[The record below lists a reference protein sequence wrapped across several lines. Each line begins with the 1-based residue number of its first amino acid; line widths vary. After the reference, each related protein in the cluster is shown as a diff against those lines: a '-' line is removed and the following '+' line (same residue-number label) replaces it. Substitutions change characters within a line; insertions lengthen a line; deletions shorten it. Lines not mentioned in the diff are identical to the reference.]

1 MAQPAPPQQQPK
13 PAPVI
18 HKGVVKQILSGDNI
32 LIRGQPKGGP
42 PPERQLA
49 LSNIIAPRIARRA
62 VGDAP
67 ETYDEPCSWECREFL
82 RKKLIGKDVQFCVEY
97 KVPGTGKEYG
107 SVFVKSPV
115 TGELENVTELLISE
129 GLVDVRQAGLKSDE
143 QNKLNDLLEAAKSA
157 GKGKWAEDA
166 KDRVRDITWNI
177 ENVRNFVD
185 TKKGKPV
192 DAIIEMVRDGS
203 TVRAFLLP
211 TFDYVTVM
219 LTGIKC
225 PMNKRGE
232 DGVDIPEPFSAEAK
246 YFTESRLLQR
256 DIQIVL
262 ESVSNQNF
270 LGTIIHP
277 AGNIAEL
284 LLKEGFARCVD
295 WSMAVLSSDH
305 DRYRQAERSAKDRQL
320 RIWKDY
326 VPSTVSLDI
335 KDKDFNAK
343 VLEVVNSDAIVVK
356 TPAGVHKKIFFS
368 SLRPPRAQ
376 APAPAAGGD
385 GEGPPAAREGKR
397 GPPLY
402 EVPYMFEAR
411 EFLRKKLIGKKVH
424 ILIDYVK
431 PANDGFPERTCA
443 TVKIA
448 DINIAE
454 ALISKGLATVLWHK
468 QDDDQRSSCYDDLLA
483 AETRANK
490 NGKGLHSKKDVPS
503 HRIAD
508 LSGDVN
514 KSRQFLPFLQR
525 AGKSS
530 AVVEFVASG
539 SRMRLFLPKETC
551 LLTFLLGGISC
562 PRVKAFNPSGTQV
575 SEEEPMGNEAFAYS
589 KELVL
594 QHEVQV
600 EVDNI
605 DKGGNF
611 IGWMFIDGVN
621 LSVALVEHGF
631 AKVHFTAER
640 SSYFKDLQVAEE
652 RAKKARKGV
661 WKEFVEEVKSTEV
674 VEETE
679 RNVTY
684 KKVIVTDVLG
694 GNRFWAQHIDN
705 AAAFEQMQAQ
715 LRTDL
720 AEEPPLPG
728 SLTPRRNEVVASLFS
743 EDEQWYRAKIE
754 KVVSA
759 EKIYVLFIDYGNRE
773 IVTSAKLA
781 HLPPKYV
788 SFPPQARQYNLG
800 CIRVPG
806 EDEDVVN
813 DLTNAFVK
821 EALNNE
827 FSLNVEY
834 KLNGE
839 DFVSLSN
846 PETKADLARTLLSQG
861 VCLVEKRREKRLQN
875 LITDYCKA
883 QESARQSRQNL
894 WRYGDFTED
903 DAPEFGAN

>member
-1 MAQPAPPQQQPK
+1 MAQPPPPQEK
-13 PAPVI
+13 PAPVFI
-18 HKGVVKQILSGDNI
+18 RGVVKQILSGDNI

-67 ETYDEPCSWECREFL
+67 ETFDEPCAWECREFL
-82 RKKLIGKDVQFCVEY
+82 RKKLIGKDVQFSVEY

-115 TGELENVTELLISE
+115 TGELENITELLVAE
-129 GLVDVRQAGLKSDE
+129 GLVDVRQAGLKSEE
-143 QNKLNDLLEAAKSA
+143 QNKLNDLLDAAKSA
-157 GKGKWAEDA
+157 GKGKWAADA
-166 KDRVRDITWNI
+166 KDRVRNITWTI

-225 PMNKRGE
+225 PMNRRE
-232 DGVDIPEPFSAEAK
+232 NDGTETKEPFSAEAK

-270 LGTIIHP
+270 LGSIIHP

-295 WSMAVLSSDH
+295 WSMAVLSSGH
-305 DRYRQAERSAKDRQL
+305 DVYRQAERSAKERQL

-326 VPSTVSLDI
+326 VPSTVALDI
-335 KDKDFNAK
+335 KEKDFNAK

-356 TPAGVHKKIFFS
+356 TPSGEHKKIFFS

-376 APAPAAGGD
+376 APPAGGED
-385 GEGPPAAREGKR
+385 GPPAAREGKR

-424 ILIDYVK
+424 VLIDYVK

-490 NGKGLHSKKDVPS
+490 NGKGLHSKKDVPT

-525 AGKSS
+525 AGKSN

-551 LLTFLLGGISC
+551 LLTFLLAGISC
-562 PRVKAFNPSGTQV
+562 PRVRAVNPAGTQI
-575 SEEEPMGNEAFAYS
+575 SEEEPMGTEAFAYS

-600 EVDNI
+600 QVDNI

-611 IGWMFIDGVN
+611 IGWMFVDGVN
-621 LSVALVEHGF
+621 LSVALVENGF

-640 SSYFKDLQVAEE
+640 SNYYKELQTAEE
-652 RAKKARKGV
+652 NAKNARKGL
-661 WKEFVEEVKSTEV
+661 WKEFVEEVKETEV

-684 KKVIVTDVLG
+684 KKIIVTDVLG
-694 GNRFWAQHIDN
+694 GNKFWAQHIDN
-705 AAAFEQMQAQ
+705 SAAFEQMQAQ
-715 LRTDL
+715 LRADL
-720 AEEPPLPG
+720 TETPPLPG
-728 SLTPRRNEVVASLFS
+728 SLTPRRNDVVASKFV
-743 EDEQWYRAKIE
+743 DDQWYRARIE
-754 KVVSA
+754 QVKND
-759 EKIYVLFIDYGNRE
+759 KIYVLYIDYGNRE
-773 IVTSAKLA
+773 IVSSTKLA

-788 SFPPQARQYNLG
+788 SFPPQARQYSLG
-800 CIRVPG
+800 CIRVP
-806 EDEDVVN
+806 EDDDIVH

-834 KLNGE
+834 KFNGE
-839 DFVSLSN
+839 DYVSLTN
-846 PETKADLARTLLSQG
+846 PETKADLARTLLAYG
-861 VCLVEKRREKRLQN
+861 VCLVERRREKRLQN
-875 LITDYCKA
+875 LVNDYCKA
-883 QESARQSRQNL
+883 QETARKNRLNL

-903 DAPEFGAN
+903 DAPEFGAV